1 MSECA
6 QPAYRISRDDLI
18 DAIGSLEL
26 RASELRARA
35 GWLAAG
41 PRLEAVKRAKHY
53 DEVAE
58 RIRQSFQPN
67 PNQKLAHEL
76 ATESALEDGLE
87 AEAEIRKAT
96 SRITDID

>member
-1 MSECA
+1 MTS
-6 QPAYRISRDDLI
+6 QPAHRISRDDLI

-41 PRLEAVKRAKHY
+41 PRGDAVKRAKHY

-58 RIRQSFQPN
+58 RIRQSFQQSGE
-67 PNQKLAHEL
+67 QKP
-76 ATESALEDGLE
+76 
-87 AEAEIRKAT
+87 
-96 SRITDID
+96 